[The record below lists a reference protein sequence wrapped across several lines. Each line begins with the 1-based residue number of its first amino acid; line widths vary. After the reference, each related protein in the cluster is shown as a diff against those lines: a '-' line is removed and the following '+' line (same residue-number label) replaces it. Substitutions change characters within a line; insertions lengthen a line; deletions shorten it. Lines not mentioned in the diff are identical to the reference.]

1 MRNRGTYMK
10 SKLDN
15 TTLGKLAQ
23 ELRSILGQKSSEDQL
38 LSELDRFV
46 NHYGLRIEEAW
57 RAVMVLHG
65 IPPGLTGPTDRRFS
79 WQPEL
84 DAFVGT

>member
-1 MRNRGTYMK
+1 MK
-10 SKLDN
+10 SKIGISALS
-15 TTLGKLAQ
+15 KLAQ
-23 ELRSILGQKSSEDQL
+23 ELRTILGRKASEDQL

-46 NHYGLRIEEAW
+46 NHYGLCVEEAW

-65 IPPGLTGPTDRRFS
+65 IPPGLTGPGDRHYT

>member
-1 MRNRGTYMK
+1 MK
-10 SKLDN
+10 SKMGN
-15 TTLGKLAQ
+15 TALGKLAQ
-23 ELRSILGQKSSEDQL
+23 ELRSILGQKASEDQL

-57 RAVMVLHG
+57 RAVLVLHG
-65 IPPGLTGPTDRRFS
+65 IPPGLTGPADRHFTY
-79 WQPEL
+79 QPEL